1 MTTGRVDPG
10 RRPGIHL
17 GQLPASRPSP
27 PQVSPD
33 ASAVTEQIPTTA
45 PFPAASGG
53 EEAQPSGRRPR
64 LLEQLWARRISL
76 AILVGLLIVVAVV
89 HATGMA
95 RAPQRV
101 DDEGTYVAQAWAV
114 RHWGTL
120 GHYTYWYDHPPLGW
134 LLLAA

>member
-1 MTTGRVDPG
+1 MTTGRLGPG
-10 RRPGIHL
+10 RRPGIHP

-33 ASAVTEQIPTTA
+33 ANGVTEQTPTTA
-45 PFPAASGG
+45 PFPAGSGD
-53 EEAQPSGRRPR
+53 EEAQQSGRRPR
-64 LLEQLWARRISL
+64 LLERLWAHRTSL
-76 AILVGLLIVVAVV
+76 ALVLGLLIVAGVV

-114 RHWGTL
+114 QHWRTL